1 MMEPIY
7 LIVGQ
12 SSVKN
17 NEKLNEMLGTIN
29 EEYDLQIHD
38 LEDESLALLLEDLNM
53 IPFLTATKV
62 VVVKNPIFL
71 YKPSSYDSKLIDAF
85 NKYINNPIPSTTLI
99 IMIESLS
106 EIDSKLKKLL
116 EENSSIINVSLPKET
131 EIKPY
136 VTSYLTKKGYKY
148 DETAVDELIFRIK
161 GNFERADVEL
171 EKLMTYKYEDKIIKF
186 TDVRLLVSKDLDDNI
201 FDLVSAVIDG
211 NKRKSM
217 EIYDDLM
224 VLNEDESRIIS
235 LLINKF
241 NEMYQTKALVEKG
254 YSKNDIANLFNYKPG
269 RVYYMMKSASL
280 VSMDKIKRNINDLID
295 IDYKIKSGQIDK
307 TIALETYLLK

>member
-1 MMEPIY
+1 MEPIY

-71 YKPSSYDSKLIDAF
+71 SKPSSYDSKLIDAF
-85 NKYINNPIPSTTLI
+85 TKYINNPIPSTTLI

-136 VTSYLTKKGYKY
+136 ITAYLTKKGYKY

-307 TIALETYLLK
+307 TIALESYLLK

>member
-1 MMEPIY
+1 MEPIY

-71 YKPSSYDSKLIDAF
+71 SKPSSYDSKLIDAF
-85 NKYINNPIPSTTLI
+85 TKYINNPIPSTTLI

-136 VTSYLTKKGYKY
+136 ITAYLTKKGYKY

-171 EKLMTYKYEDKIIKF
+171 EKLMTYKYEDKNIKF

>member
-1 MMEPIY
+1 MEPIY

-85 NKYINNPIPSTTLI
+85 TKYINNPIPSTTLI

-136 VTSYLTKKGYKY
+136 ITAYLTKKGYKY

-307 TIALETYLLK
+307 TIALESYLLK

>member
-1 MMEPIY
+1 MEPIY

-85 NKYINNPIPSTTLI
+85 TKYINNPIPSTTLI

-136 VTSYLTKKGYKY
+136 ITAYLTKKGYKY

-171 EKLMTYKYEDKIIKF
+171 EKLMTYKYEDKIIRF

-307 TIALETYLLK
+307 TIALESYLLK

>member
-71 YKPSSYDSKLIDAF
+71 SKPSSYDSKLIDAF
-85 NKYINNPIPSTTLI
+85 TKYINNPIPSTTLI

-136 VTSYLTKKGYKY
+136 ITAYLTKKGYKY

-307 TIALETYLLK
+307 TIALESYLLK

>member
-1 MMEPIY
+1 MEPIY

-71 YKPSSYDSKLIDAF
+71 SKPSSYDSKLIDAF
-85 NKYINNPIPSTTLI
+85 TKYINNPIPSTTLI

-136 VTSYLTKKGYKY
+136 ITAYLTKKGYKY

-171 EKLMTYKYEDKIIKF
+171 EKLMTYKYEDKIIRF

-307 TIALETYLLK
+307 TIALESYLLK

>member
-1 MMEPIY
+1 MEPIY

-85 NKYINNPIPSTTLI
+85 TKYINNPIPSTTLI

-136 VTSYLTKKGYKY
+136 ITAYLTKKGYKY

-241 NEMYQTKALVEKG
+241 NEMYQTKVLVEKG

-307 TIALETYLLK
+307 TIALESYLLK

>member
-1 MMEPIY
+1 MEPIY

-12 SSVKN
+12 SNVKN
-17 NEKLNEMLGTIN
+17 TERLNELLASIN

-53 IPFLTATKV
+53 IPFLTSSKI
-62 VVVKNPIFL
+62 VVVKNPVFL
-71 YKPSSYDSKLIDAF
+71 YKPSSYDSKLVDAF
-85 NKYINNPIPSTTLI
+85 IRYINNPISSTTLI
-99 IMIESLS
+99 IMLQSVT
-106 EIDSKLKKLL
+106 EIDSNLKKEL
-116 EENSSIINVSLPKET
+116 EDHSSIINVSLPNDT

-136 VTSYLTKKGYKY
+136 IISYLEEKGYKY
-148 DETAVDELIFRIK
+148 DETAVDELVFRIK
-161 GNFERADVEL
+161 GNFERADAEL
-171 EKLMTYKYEDKIIKF
+171 EKLITYKYEDKVIKVA
-186 TDVRLLVSKDLDDNI
+186 DVRLLVSKDLEDNI
-201 FDLVSAVIDG
+201 FDLVNAVIDG
-211 NKRKSM
+211 NKRKAM

-241 NEMYQTKALVEKG
+241 NEMYQTKTLVEKG
-254 YSKNDIANLFNYKPG
+254 YSKNDIANVFNYKPG

-280 VSMDKIKRNINDLID
+280 ISMEKIKRNINDLID